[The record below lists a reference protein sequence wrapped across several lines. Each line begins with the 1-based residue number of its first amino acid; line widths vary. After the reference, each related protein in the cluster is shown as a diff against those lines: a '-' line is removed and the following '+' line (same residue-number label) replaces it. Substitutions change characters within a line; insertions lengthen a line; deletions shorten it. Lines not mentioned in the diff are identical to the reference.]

1 MEEKQIVADF
11 VKLFYTAIQMQMEM
25 ELQDAVQ
32 SQRQKKIMEW
42 QKKIVE
48 SFELEGSLK
57 YNMV

>member
-32 SQRQKKIMEW
+32 SQRQKKIME
-42 QKKIVE
+42 
-48 SFELEGSLK
+48 
-57 YNMV
+57 